1 MGRHLTALL
10 LASGICAASSS
21 PEDTLRQTPTFR
33 TRVNHVRVDVVVT
46 DKDDRLV
53 TDLTATDFEIREKGR
68 PQQITDFEFVSV
80 PLADRTIDLRSKP
93 LPPPD
98 VASNERPSPSS
109 RAVVIM
115 VGPFRPA
122 DLVPL
127 KQVLTEVLSLLQPSD
142 LVALTYTYR
151 SDLGQDFT
159 SDVGRLAQ
167 AADNATAAAGGF
179 LAPRTLQIGF
189 RNVIAALAAAPH
201 ARKAI
206 FYVSN
211 GTGIQIAPASTRAKL
226 GSGFDELV
234 EILEEAR
241 RVNIPIYAIDPHG
254 LATPES
260 VSNLGQIAT
269 PGNREGLALHIQREH
284 DFLHLLAANTGGQAF
299 VNQSNL
305 SEATRRIVADNGGY
319 YLLGY
324 YPDPWMNDGE
334 FHPIDVKVTRPGLRV
349 RARAGYR
356 TENTLPS
363 VLARPKRLVDSLRDG
378 VAGGDLQLRIAATP
392 IAPSRRGAKT
402 FLTLDVGYPS
412 VDSERPRADDRL
424 QLAWVALD
432 PDARILA
439 SGEETLR
446 VSLDRT
452 GRGAFTLSVNQVI
465 DVPRGKI
472 VLRVA
477 AASDLLDTRGA
488 VHLQLDVPRLSGE
501 PPAVTPLVLAVRADP
516 AVRVAHIGQSAT
528 TLPLQPTTRRTFMVS
543 ERVAVFARVLGL
555 SPGSAKGELRVRQ
568 GETIVRVTPVTLVPV
583 NDEEDMLECQGVLA
597 LEGLAPGAYVL
608 DVSVHGAANVSAN
621 RSTAI
626 TIK

>member
-1 MGRHLTALL
+1 MARNLTALL
-10 LASGICAASSS
+10 LASGIWATSSS
-21 PEDTLRQTPTFR
+21 PVETLPQTPTFR

-53 TDLTATDFEIREKGR
+53 TDLTAADFEIREKGR
-68 PQQITDFEFVSV
+68 LQPITDFEFVSV
-80 PLADRTIDLRSKP
+80 PLADRTVDLRSKP

-98 VASNERPSPSS
+98 VASNERPAPSS

-115 VGPFRPA
+115 VGPVRPA

-127 KQVLTEVLSLLQPSD
+127 KNVLTEMLSSLQPSD

-159 SDVGRLAQ
+159 SDVGRLVQ
-167 AADNATAAAGGF
+167 AANNATAAAGGF
-179 LAPRTLQIGF
+179 LAPRTLQVGF

-201 ARKAI
+201 SRKAI

-211 GTGIQIAPASTRAKL
+211 GTSIQIAPGSTVAKL

-241 RVNIPIYAIDPHG
+241 RVNIPIYSIDPHG

-269 PGNREGLALHIQREH
+269 PGNREGIALNIQREH
-284 DFLHLLAANTGGQAF
+284 DFLRLLAANTAGQAF

-305 SEATRRIVADNGGY
+305 SEATRRIVADNGSY

-324 YPDPWMNDGE
+324 SPDPWVNDGQ
-334 FHPIDVKVTRPGLRV
+334 FHPIDVNVTRPGVRV

-356 TENTLPS
+356 TENKPPS
-363 VLARPKRLVDSLRDG
+363 VLARPMRLVESLRDG

-392 IAPSRRGAKT
+392 IAPTRKGAKT
-402 FLTLDVGYPS
+402 FLTLDVTYPAL
-412 VDSERPRADDRL
+412 DADRPRADDRL

-452 GRGAFTLSVNQVI
+452 GRAAFTLSVNQVI
-465 DVPRGKI
+465 DVPRGKT

-477 AASDLLDTRGA
+477 AASDLLATRGA
-488 VHLQLDVPRLSGE
+488 VHLQLDVPRLTGE
-501 PPAVTPLVLAVRADP
+501 PLAVTPLVLAGRADS
-516 AVRVAHIGQSAT
+516 AVRVANIGQSAT
-528 TLPLQPTTRRTFMVS
+528 ALPLQPTTRRAFAAA
-543 ERVAVFARVLGL
+543 EQVAVFARAIGTSSGAV
-555 SPGSAKGELRVRQ
+555 KGELRVRQ
-568 GETIVRVTPVTLVPV
+568 GDAIVRMTPVSLVAV
-583 NDEEDMLECQGVLA
+583 KGETDMQECQGVLA

-608 DVSVHGAANVSAN
+608 EISVEGAANVAAN
-621 RSTAI
+621 RSTVI